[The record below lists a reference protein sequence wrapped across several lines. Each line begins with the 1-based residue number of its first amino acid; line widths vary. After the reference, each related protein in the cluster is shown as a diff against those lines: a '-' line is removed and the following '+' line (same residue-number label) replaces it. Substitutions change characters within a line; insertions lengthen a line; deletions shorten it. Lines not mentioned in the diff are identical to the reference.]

1 MGLAAGFFLY
11 ELHSKRRTVL
21 CPADQWGRSAEWS
34 RDGLQ
39 VFYTRVIPAT
49 PAATFRIFWD
59 ATGVQRYLTGTNL
72 TVGQ

>member
-1 MGLAAGFFLY
+1 MGLAAGFFLF

-39 VFYTRVIPAT
+39 VFYTRVP

-59 ATGVQRYLTGTNL
+59 GTSVLRYLSGTSL